1 MNTFGKRFAL
11 SSFGES
17 HGVAIGGVI
26 DGMPSN
32 VEINL
37 EFLQNEMSKR
47 KPGGKYAT
55 NRKEDDELRI
65 LSGVFEENGKL
76 FSTGA
81 SIGFV
86 IENTSQHSK
95 DYENIKELFRPGH
108 GDFGYFA
115 KWGIRDH
122 RGGGRASAR
131 ETAVRVA
138 GGAFAGLLLNHFGI
152 EVKSGV
158 LSVGEIGVGSV
169 GESGVSSGSEL
180 LGAVDFENAEN
191 SEIFALLPE
200 CEASQKELIKSCKD
214 SGESVGASVLSVA
227 KGLFAGLGEPMY
239 DKLDSKIAEAMM
251 SINGVKAVEIGAGV
265 AASKLRGSENNDELL
280 PAGRGGKNNDEFLA
294 AGNGSKNNDELLPAG
309 NGEFGAMRAEF
320 GSNNA
325 GGVLAGI
332 SSGADLVVLSHF
344 KPTPSI
350 FSEQRTINKRG
361 EAVKF
366 ALVGRHDPCIGVRG
380 SVVATAMMRLV
391 LADMLLLGASS
402 RLEMLKRAWSFA

>member
-37 EFLQNEMSKR
+37 EFLQAEMSKR

-115 KWGIRDH
+115 KWGIRDY

-131 ETAVRVA
+131 ETAIRVA
-138 GGAFAGLLLNHFGI
+138 GGAFAQLLLNHFGI

-158 LSVGEIGVGSV
+158 LSVGEIGRAEG
-169 GESGVSSGSEL
+169 GYAEL
-180 LGAVDFENAEN
+180 LGTVDFENAEN

-251 SINGVKAVEIGAGV
+251 NINGVKAVEIGAGV
-265 AASKLRGSENNDELL
+265 AASRLRGSENNDELL

-294 AGNGSKNNDELLPAG
+294 AGNGG
-309 NGEFGAMRAEF
+309 FGAMRAEF

>member
-26 DGMPSN
+26 DGMPSG
-32 VEINL
+32 VEIDL
-37 EFLQNEMSKR
+37 EFLQNEMNKR

-55 NRKEDDELRI
+55 NRKEGDEVRV
-65 LSGVFEENGKL
+65 LSGVFEEGGRL

-81 SIGFV
+81 SVGFV

-108 GDFGYFA
+108 GDFSYFA

-138 GGAFAGLLLNHFGI
+138 GGAFAQLLLNHFGI
-152 EVKSGV
+152 EVASGV
-158 LSVGEIGVGSV
+158 LSVGEVGLREGVGFV
-169 GESGVSSGSEL
+169 DEL
-180 LGAVDFENAEN
+180 LGEVDFKNAEN
-191 SEIFALLPE
+191 SEIFALLPSL
-200 CEASQKELIKSCKD
+200 EASQKELIKSCKD

-239 DKLDSKIAEAMM
+239 DKLDSAVAAAMM
-251 SINGVKAVEIGAGV
+251 NINGVKAVEIGAGV
-265 AASKLRGSENNDELL
+265 GAARLKGSVNNDEIL
-280 PAGRGGKNNDEFLA
+280 PSVSQKG
-294 AGNGSKNNDELLPAG
+294 
-309 NGEFGAMRAEF
+309 FGAMRAEF

-361 EAVKF
+361 EAREF

-380 SVVATAMMRLV
+380 AVVATAMMRLV

>member
-131 ETAVRVA
+131 ETAIRVA

-158 LSVGEIGVGSV
+158 LSVGEIGVS
-169 GESGVSSGSEL
+169 SVSSWYAEL

-280 PAGRGGKNNDEFLA
+280 PASNGG
-294 AGNGSKNNDELLPAG
+294 
-309 NGEFGAMRAEF
+309 FGAMRVEF

>member
-138 GGAFAGLLLNHFGI
+138 GGAFAQLLLNHFGI

-158 LSVGEIGVGSV
+158 LSVGEIGRAEG
-169 GESGVSSGSEL
+169 GYAEL
-180 LGAVDFENAEN
+180 LGAVDFENARN

-239 DKLDSKIAEAMM
+239 DKLDSKITEAMM
-251 SINGVKAVEIGAGV
+251 NINGVKAVEIGAGV

-280 PAGRGGKNNDEFLA
+280 PARNRG
-294 AGNGSKNNDELLPAG
+294 
-309 NGEFGAMRAEF
+309 FGAMRAEF

>member
-37 EFLQNEMSKR
+37 EFLQAEMSKR

-115 KWGIRDH
+115 KWGIRDY

-138 GGAFAGLLLNHFGI
+138 GGAFAQLLLNHFGI

-158 LSVGEIGVGSV
+158 LSVGEIGRVEG
-169 GESGVSSGSEL
+169 GYAEL
-180 LGAVDFENAEN
+180 LGAVDFENARN

-200 CEASQKELIKSCKD
+200 CEASQKELIKSCKN

-251 SINGVKAVEIGAGV
+251 NINGVKAVEIGAGV

-280 PAGRGGKNNDEFLA
+280 PAG
-294 AGNGSKNNDELLPAG
+294 
-309 NGEFGAMRAEF
+309 NGEFGAIRAEF

-350 FSEQRTINKRG
+350 FSEQKTINKRG

>member
-131 ETAVRVA
+131 ETAIRVA

-158 LSVGEIGVGSV
+158 LSVGEIGRAEG
-169 GESGVSSGSEL
+169 GYAEL

-251 SINGVKAVEIGAGV
+251 NINGVKAVEIGAGV
-265 AASKLRGSENNDELL
+265 AASRLRGSENNDELL
-280 PAGRGGKNNDEFLA
+280 PASNGG
-294 AGNGSKNNDELLPAG
+294 
-309 NGEFGAMRAEF
+309 FGAMRAEF

>member
-138 GGAFAGLLLNHFGI
+138 GGAFAQLLLNHFGI

-158 LSVGEIGVGSV
+158 LSVGEIGRAEG
-169 GESGVSSGSEL
+169 GYAEL
-180 LGAVDFENAEN
+180 LGAVDFENARN

-200 CEASQKELIKSCKD
+200 CEASQKELIKSCKN

-251 SINGVKAVEIGAGV
+251 NINGVKAVEIGAGV

-280 PAGRGGKNNDEFLA
+280 PASR
-294 AGNGSKNNDELLPAG
+294 
-309 NGEFGAMRAEF
+309 GEFGAMRAEF
-320 GSNNA
+320 SSNNA

>member
-131 ETAVRVA
+131 ETAIRVA
-138 GGAFAGLLLNHFGI
+138 GGAFAQLLLNHFGI

-158 LSVGEIGVGSV
+158 LSVGEIGVS
-169 GESGVSSGSEL
+169 SVSSWYAEL

-251 SINGVKAVEIGAGV
+251 NINGVKAVEIGAGV
-265 AASKLRGSENNDELL
+265 AASKLWGSENNDELL
-280 PAGRGGKNNDEFLA
+280 PAGNGG
-294 AGNGSKNNDELLPAG
+294 
-309 NGEFGAMRAEF
+309 FGAMRAEF

>member
-115 KWGIRDH
+115 KWGIRDY

-131 ETAVRVA
+131 ETAIRVA
-138 GGAFAGLLLNHFGI
+138 GGAFAQLLLNHFGI

-169 GESGVSSGSEL
+169 GESGVSSGYAEL
-180 LGAVDFENAEN
+180 LGAVDFENARN

-200 CEASQKELIKSCKD
+200 CEASQKKLIKSYKD

-265 AASKLRGSENNDELL
+265 AASKLRGS
-280 PAGRGGKNNDEFLA
+280 
-294 AGNGSKNNDELLPAG
+294 KNNDELLPAG
-309 NGEFGAMRAEF
+309 NGGFGAMRAEF

-380 SVVATAMMRLV
+380 SVVTTAMMRLV

>member
-37 EFLQNEMSKR
+37 EFLQAEMSKR

-131 ETAVRVA
+131 ETAIRVA
-138 GGAFAGLLLNHFGI
+138 GGAFAQLLLNHFGI

-169 GESGVSSGSEL
+169 SSGYAEL
-180 LGAVDFENAEN
+180 LGAVDFENARN

-251 SINGVKAVEIGAGV
+251 NINGVKAVEIGAGV

-280 PAGRGGKNNDEFLA
+280 PA
-294 AGNGSKNNDELLPAG
+294 SK
-309 NGEFGAMRAEF
+309 GEFGAMRAEF

>member
-37 EFLQNEMSKR
+37 EFLQAEMSKR

-115 KWGIRDH
+115 KWGIRDY

-131 ETAVRVA
+131 ETAIRVA

-158 LSVGEIGVGSV
+158 LSVGEIGRAEG
-169 GESGVSSGSEL
+169 GYAEL

-191 SEIFALLPE
+191 SELKAMGARGRENLEKNLTRNV
-200 CEASQKELIKSCKD
+200 
-214 SGESVGASVLSVA
+214 SVRKYAEEIL
-227 KGLFAGLGEPMY
+227 
-239 DKLDSKIAEAMM
+239 KL
-251 SINGVKAVEIGAGV
+251 
-265 AASKLRGSENNDELL
+265 
-280 PAGRGGKNNDEFLA
+280 
-294 AGNGSKNNDELLPAG
+294 
-309 NGEFGAMRAEF
+309 
-320 GSNNA
+320 
-325 GGVLAGI
+325 
-332 SSGADLVVLSHF
+332 
-344 KPTPSI
+344 
-350 FSEQRTINKRG
+350 
-361 EAVKF
+361 
-366 ALVGRHDPCIGVRG
+366 
-380 SVVATAMMRLV
+380 
-391 LADMLLLGASS
+391 
-402 RLEMLKRAWSFA
+402 

>member
-138 GGAFAGLLLNHFGI
+138 GGAFAQLLLNHFGI

-158 LSVGEIGVGSV
+158 LSVGEIGRAEG
-169 GESGVSSGSEL
+169 GYAEL
-180 LGAVDFENAEN
+180 LGAVDFENARN

-251 SINGVKAVEIGAGV
+251 NINGVKAVEIGAGV

-280 PAGRGGKNNDEFLA
+280 PA
-294 AGNGSKNNDELLPAG
+294 SK
-309 NGEFGAMRAEF
+309 GEFGAMRAEF

>member
-55 NRKEDDELRI
+55 NRKEDDKLRI

-138 GGAFAGLLLNHFGI
+138 GGAFAQLLLNHFGI

-158 LSVGEIGVGSV
+158 LSVGEIGASNVG
-169 GESGVSSGSEL
+169 GVSSGYAEL
-180 LGAVDFENAEN
+180 LGAVDFENARN

-251 SINGVKAVEIGAGV
+251 NINGVKAVEIGAGV

-280 PAGRGGKNNDEFLA
+280 PA
-294 AGNGSKNNDELLPAG
+294 SK
-309 NGEFGAMRAEF
+309 GEFGAMRAEF

-350 FSEQRTINKRG
+350 FSEQKTINKRG

-402 RLEMLKRAWSFA
+402 RLEMLRRAWSFA

>member
-115 KWGIRDH
+115 KWGIRDY

-131 ETAVRVA
+131 ETAIRVA
-138 GGAFAGLLLNHFGI
+138 GGAFAQLLLNHFGI

-169 GESGVSSGSEL
+169 GESGVSSGYAEL

-200 CEASQKELIKSCKD
+200 CEARQKELIKSCKD

-280 PAGRGGKNNDEFLA
+280 PA
-294 AGNGSKNNDELLPAG
+294 SK
-309 NGEFGAMRAEF
+309 GEFGAMMAEF

-332 SSGADLVVLSHF
+332 GSGADLVVLSHF

>member
-37 EFLQNEMSKR
+37 EFLQAEMSKR

-115 KWGIRDH
+115 KWGIRDY

-131 ETAVRVA
+131 ETAIRVA

-169 GESGVSSGSEL
+169 GESGVSSGYAEI

-200 CEASQKELIKSCKD
+200 CEARQKELIKSCKD

-280 PAGRGGKNNDEFLA
+280 PAD
-294 AGNGSKNNDELLPAG
+294 

>member
-37 EFLQNEMSKR
+37 EFLQAEMSKR

-115 KWGIRDH
+115 KWGIRDY

-131 ETAVRVA
+131 ETAIRVA
-138 GGAFAGLLLNHFGI
+138 GGAFAQLLLNHFGI

-169 GESGVSSGSEL
+169 GESGVSSGYAEL

-280 PAGRGGKNNDEFLA
+280 PTSRLR
-294 AGNGSKNNDELLPAG
+294 GSKNNDELLPAG

>member
-115 KWGIRDH
+115 KWGIRDY

-131 ETAVRVA
+131 ETAIRVA
-138 GGAFAGLLLNHFGI
+138 GGAFAQLLLNHFGI

-169 GESGVSSGSEL
+169 SSGYAEL

-251 SINGVKAVEIGAGV
+251 NINGVKAVEIGAGV
-265 AASKLRGSENNDELL
+265 AASRLRGSENNDELL

-294 AGNGSKNNDELLPAG
+294 AGNGG
-309 NGEFGAMRAEF
+309 FGAMRAEF

>member
-115 KWGIRDH
+115 KWGIRDY

-169 GESGVSSGSEL
+169 SSGYAEL
-180 LGAVDFENAEN
+180 LGAVDFENARN

-200 CEASQKELIKSCKD
+200 CEARQKELIKSCKD

-251 SINGVKAVEIGAGV
+251 NINGVKAVEIGAGV

-280 PAGRGGKNNDEFLA
+280 PAGNGG
-294 AGNGSKNNDELLPAG
+294 
-309 NGEFGAMRAEF
+309 FGAMRAEF

>member
-65 LSGVFEENGKL
+65 LSGVFEEHGKL

-138 GGAFAGLLLNHFGI
+138 GGAFAQLLLNHFGI

-158 LSVGEIGVGSV
+158 LSVGEIGRAEG
-169 GESGVSSGSEL
+169 GYAEL

-200 CEASQKELIKSCKD
+200 CEARQKELIKSCKD

-294 AGNGSKNNDELLPAG
+294 AGNGG
-309 NGEFGAMRAEF
+309 FGAMRAEF

>member
-115 KWGIRDH
+115 KWGIRDY

-131 ETAVRVA
+131 ETAIRVA
-138 GGAFAGLLLNHFGI
+138 GGAFAQLLLNHFGI

-169 GESGVSSGSEL
+169 GESGVSSGYAEL
-180 LGAVDFENAEN
+180 LGAVDFENARN

-251 SINGVKAVEIGAGV
+251 NINGVKAVEIGAGV
-265 AASKLRGSENNDELL
+265 AASRLRGSENNDELL
-280 PAGRGGKNNDEFLA
+280 PA
-294 AGNGSKNNDELLPAG
+294 SK
-309 NGEFGAMRAEF
+309 GEFGAMMAEF

>member
-115 KWGIRDH
+115 KWGIRDY

-131 ETAVRVA
+131 ETAIRVA

-158 LSVGEIGVGSV
+158 LSVGEIGRAEG
-169 GESGVSSGSEL
+169 GYAEL

-251 SINGVKAVEIGAGV
+251 NINGVKAVEIGAGV

-280 PAGRGGKNNDEFLA
+280 PAG
-294 AGNGSKNNDELLPAG
+294 
-309 NGEFGAMRAEF
+309 NGEFGAIRAEF

>member
-115 KWGIRDH
+115 KWGIRDY

-131 ETAVRVA
+131 ETAIRVA
-138 GGAFAGLLLNHFGI
+138 GGAFAQLLLNHFGI

-169 GESGVSSGSEL
+169 GESGVFSGYAEL

-280 PAGRGGKNNDEFLA
+280 PV
-294 AGNGSKNNDELLPAG
+294 GNGGFGAMKA
-309 NGEFGAMRAEF
+309 EFGAMRAEF

>member
-115 KWGIRDH
+115 KWGIRDY

-131 ETAVRVA
+131 ETAIRVA
-138 GGAFAGLLLNHFGI
+138 GGAFAQLLLNHFGI

-169 GESGVSSGSEL
+169 GESGVSSGYAEI
-180 LGAVDFENAEN
+180 LGAVDFENARN

-251 SINGVKAVEIGAGV
+251 NINGVKAVEIGAGV

-280 PAGRGGKNNDEFLA
+280 PA
-294 AGNGSKNNDELLPAG
+294 SK
-309 NGEFGAMRAEF
+309 GEFGAIRAEF

>member
-115 KWGIRDH
+115 KWGIRDY

-138 GGAFAGLLLNHFGI
+138 GGAFAQLLLNHFGI

-158 LSVGEIGVGSV
+158 LSVGEIGRAEG
-169 GESGVSSGSEL
+169 GYAEL

-251 SINGVKAVEIGAGV
+251 NINGVKAVEIGAGV

-280 PAGRGGKNNDEFLA
+280 PAGRG
-294 AGNGSKNNDELLPAG
+294 
-309 NGEFGAMRAEF
+309 EFGAMKAEF

>member
-1 MNTFGKRFAL
+1 MNTFGKRLAL

-55 NRKEDDELRI
+55 NRKEDDKLRI

-115 KWGIRDH
+115 KWGIRDY

-131 ETAVRVA
+131 ETAIRVA
-138 GGAFAGLLLNHFGI
+138 GGAFAQLLLNHFGI

-169 GESGVSSGSEL
+169 PSGSEL
-180 LGAVDFENAEN
+180 LGAVDFENARN

-214 SGESVGASVLSVA
+214 SGESMGASVLSVA

-280 PAGRGGKNNDEFLA
+280 PA
-294 AGNGSKNNDELLPAG
+294 SK
-309 NGEFGAMRAEF
+309 GEFGAMRAEFGAMKAEF

>member
-138 GGAFAGLLLNHFGI
+138 GGAFAQLLLNHFGI

-158 LSVGEIGVGSV
+158 LSVGEIGRAEG
-169 GESGVSSGSEL
+169 GYAEL
-180 LGAVDFENAEN
+180 LGAVDFENARN

-251 SINGVKAVEIGAGV
+251 NINGVKAVEIGAGV
-265 AASKLRGSENNDELL
+265 AASRLWGSENNDELL
-280 PAGRGGKNNDEFLA
+280 PAGNGG
-294 AGNGSKNNDELLPAG
+294 
-309 NGEFGAMRAEF
+309 FGAIRAEF
-320 GSNNA
+320 SSNNA

>member
-115 KWGIRDH
+115 KWGIRDY

-131 ETAVRVA
+131 ETAIRVA

-158 LSVGEIGVGSV
+158 LSVGEIGVS
-169 GESGVSSGSEL
+169 SVSSWYAEL

-251 SINGVKAVEIGAGV
+251 NINGVKAVEIGAGV

-280 PAGRGGKNNDEFLA
+280 PASNGG
-294 AGNGSKNNDELLPAG
+294 
-309 NGEFGAMRAEF
+309 FGAMRAEF

>member
-131 ETAVRVA
+131 ETAIRVA
-138 GGAFAGLLLNHFGI
+138 GGAFAQLLLNHFGI

-158 LSVGEIGVGSV
+158 LSVGEIGRAEG
-169 GESGVSSGSEL
+169 GYAEL
-180 LGAVDFENAEN
+180 LEAVDFENAEN

-251 SINGVKAVEIGAGV
+251 NINGVKAVEIGAGA

-280 PAGRGGKNNDEFLA
+280 PAGNGG
-294 AGNGSKNNDELLPAG
+294 
-309 NGEFGAMRAEF
+309 FGAIRAEF

>member
-131 ETAVRVA
+131 ETAIRVA
-138 GGAFAGLLLNHFGI
+138 GGAFAQLLLNHFGI

-169 GESGVSSGSEL
+169 PSGSEL
-180 LGAVDFENAEN
+180 LGAVDFENARN

-280 PAGRGGKNNDEFLA
+280 PAGK
-294 AGNGSKNNDELLPAG
+294 
-309 NGEFGAMRAEF
+309 GEFGAMRAEF

>member
-138 GGAFAGLLLNHFGI
+138 GGAFAQLLLNHFGI

-169 GESGVSSGSEL
+169 SSGYAEL

-191 SEIFALLPE
+191 SEIFTLLPE
-200 CEASQKELIKSCKD
+200 CEARQKELIKSCKD

-251 SINGVKAVEIGAGV
+251 NINGVKAVEIGAGV

-280 PAGRGGKNNDEFLA
+280 PAGNGG
-294 AGNGSKNNDELLPAG
+294 
-309 NGEFGAMRAEF
+309 FGAMRAEF

-325 GGVLAGI
+325 VGVLAGI

>member
-86 IENTSQHSK
+86 IKNTSQHSK

-115 KWGIRDH
+115 KWGIRDY

-131 ETAVRVA
+131 ETAIRVA
-138 GGAFAGLLLNHFGI
+138 GGAFAQLLLNHFGI

-158 LSVGEIGVGSV
+158 LSVGEIGAGSV
-169 GESGVSSGSEL
+169 GESGVSSGYAEL

-191 SEIFALLPE
+191 SEIFSLLPE

-251 SINGVKAVEIGAGV
+251 NINGVKAVEIGAGV

-280 PAGRGGKNNDEFLA
+280 PA
-294 AGNGSKNNDELLPAG
+294 SK
-309 NGEFGAMRAEF
+309 GEFGAMKAEF

>member
-131 ETAVRVA
+131 ETAIRVA
-138 GGAFAGLLLNHFGI
+138 GGAFAQLLLNHFGI

-158 LSVGEIGVGSV
+158 LSVGEIGRAEG
-169 GESGVSSGSEL
+169 GYAEL
-180 LGAVDFENAEN
+180 LGAVDFENARN

-251 SINGVKAVEIGAGV
+251 NINGVKAVEIGAGV

-280 PAGRGGKNNDEFLA
+280 PA
-294 AGNGSKNNDELLPAG
+294 SK
-309 NGEFGAMRAEF
+309 GEFGAMKAEF

>member
-115 KWGIRDH
+115 KWGIRDY

-158 LSVGEIGVGSV
+158 LSVGEIGRVEG
-169 GESGVSSGSEL
+169 GYAEL
-180 LGAVDFENAEN
+180 LGAVDFENARN

-251 SINGVKAVEIGAGV
+251 NINGVKAVEIGAGV

-280 PAGRGGKNNDEFLA
+280 PAGNGG
-294 AGNGSKNNDELLPAG
+294 
-309 NGEFGAMRAEF
+309 FGAMRAEF

>member
-115 KWGIRDH
+115 KWGIRDY

-131 ETAVRVA
+131 ETAIRVA
-138 GGAFAGLLLNHFGI
+138 GGAFAQLLLNHFGI

-169 GESGVSSGSEL
+169 GESGVSSGYAEL
-180 LGAVDFENAEN
+180 LGAVDFENARN

-280 PAGRGGKNNDEFLA
+280 PA
-294 AGNGSKNNDELLPAG
+294 SK
-309 NGEFGAMRAEF
+309 GEFGAMRAEF

>member
-115 KWGIRDH
+115 KWGIRDY

-131 ETAVRVA
+131 ETAIRVA
-138 GGAFAGLLLNHFGI
+138 GGGFAQLLLNHFGI

-158 LSVGEIGVGSV
+158 LSVGEIGRAEG
-169 GESGVSSGSEL
+169 GYAEL

-251 SINGVKAVEIGAGV
+251 NINGVKAVEIGAGV

-280 PAGRGGKNNDEFLA
+280 PAGNGG
-294 AGNGSKNNDELLPAG
+294 
-309 NGEFGAMRAEF
+309 FGAMRAEF

>member
-115 KWGIRDH
+115 KWGIRDY

-138 GGAFAGLLLNHFGI
+138 GGAFAQLLLNHFGI

-169 GESGVSSGSEL
+169 GESGVSSGYAEI

-251 SINGVKAVEIGAGV
+251 NINGVKAVEIGAGV

-280 PAGRGGKNNDEFLA
+280 PAGRGGENNDEFLA
-294 AGNGSKNNDELLPAG
+294 AGK
-309 NGEFGAMRAEF
+309 GEFGAMRAEF

>member
-115 KWGIRDH
+115 KWGIRDY

-131 ETAVRVA
+131 ETAIRVA
-138 GGAFAGLLLNHFGI
+138 GGAFAQLLLNHFGI

-158 LSVGEIGVGSV
+158 LSVGEIGRAEG
-169 GESGVSSGSEL
+169 GYAEL

-280 PAGRGGKNNDEFLA
+280 PAGNGG
-294 AGNGSKNNDELLPAG
+294 
-309 NGEFGAMRAEF
+309 FGAMRAEF

>member
-55 NRKEDDELRI
+55 NRKEDDKLRI

-138 GGAFAGLLLNHFGI
+138 GGAFAQLLLNHFGI

-158 LSVGEIGVGSV
+158 LSVGEIGRTEVGYA
-169 GESGVSSGSEL
+169 EL
-180 LGAVDFENAEN
+180 LEAVDFENAEN

-280 PAGRGGKNNDEFLA
+280 PAGNGG
-294 AGNGSKNNDELLPAG
+294 
-309 NGEFGAMRAEF
+309 FGAMRAEF

>member
-138 GGAFAGLLLNHFGI
+138 GGAFAQLLLNHFGI

-169 GESGVSSGSEL
+169 GESGVSSGYAEL
-180 LGAVDFENAEN
+180 LGAVDFENARN

-251 SINGVKAVEIGAGV
+251 NINGVKAVEIGAGV

-280 PAGRGGKNNDEFLA
+280 PAGNGG
-294 AGNGSKNNDELLPAG
+294 
-309 NGEFGAMRAEF
+309 FGAMRAEF

-325 GGVLAGI
+325 VGVLAGI

>member
-138 GGAFAGLLLNHFGI
+138 GGAFAQLLLNHFGI

-169 GESGVSSGSEL
+169 SSGYAEL

-251 SINGVKAVEIGAGV
+251 NINGVKAVEIGAGV

-280 PAGRGGKNNDEFLA
+280 PASNGG
-294 AGNGSKNNDELLPAG
+294 
-309 NGEFGAMRAEF
+309 FGAMRAEF